1 MTNEADFELT
11 RMHIAFVRGSDG
23 ALRPAF
29 VIDGR
34 DYRDGATML
43 RDLDDAWAELSR
55 RQLVAEFET
64 QPVEGQE
71 RVTWLPSWSEY
82 KSDAT

>member
-1 MTNEADFELT
+1 MTSDADFELT
-11 RMHIAFVRGSDG
+11 RMHIAHVKGSDG
-23 ALRPAF
+23 TLRPAF

-34 DYRDGATML
+34 DYRDEAAML

-64 QPVEGQE
+64 QPVEGQD
-71 RVTWLPSWSEY
+71 RLTWLPTWSEY
-82 KSDAT
+82 KTGAT